1 MGETPMP
8 QNGAETDMNTHLK
21 AVAAAVVVLA
31 ASAAAWADGMI
42 IPIRPIIQIRGSW
55 SVKYHNVDIKVRDQV
70 AMVSIDQAFE
80 NTGPGVLEVEYVF
93 PVPPDAA
100 IDSMTLMVDGKEF
113 AAKLY
118 KADEARRIYESI
130 VRAKKDPALLE
141 YVGFGMYKT
150 SAFPLQ
156 PGKPCRV
163 LVNYK
168 MVCHKDRDLVEVW
181 YPLNTEK
188 FSAKKIASVK
198 VSVDIE
204 SKSDITS
211 VYSPTHD
218 LNVKRQDPRHINATF
233 EAKDTL
239 PATDFQVFYRA
250 ADEKVAATL
259 LTSQPQAKE
268 DGYFLMLVSPNPR
281 DSQTSVMPK
290 DVVLALDR
298 SGSMNGEKIKQAKAA
313 AAQVISSLN
322 KEDQFN
328 VVVYSD
334 SVEAFFGNELAA
346 ADKAHVDRALETLD
360 RIDAGGGT
368 NIAEAMTLS
377 LKVLKGS
384 PSSRP
389 KYVIFMTDGLPT
401 VGETDEG
408 KILKQIA
415 EGNKDCSARVFA
427 MGVGYDVNVRLL
439 DKLVGDNN
447 GRSDYCKPQEP
458 MEPKISSLY
467 NKIKNPVMTDLAV
480 ELGKLKV
487 RDLYPRKLGDL
498 FEGDQIVLVGR
509 YDADSVK
516 DLSSGAGGTFQTQ
529 LVVRGNYLGRS
540 KTFEYPVTVCSP
552 GPDLR
557 YGFVEKL
564 WAVRRVGYLLDEIQL
579 HGKNQEVIDELVKL
593 SLKYG
598 IITPYTSFLADERT
612 VLHDASVLRREAA
625 KAAEGLAGDVSGA
638 GAQVGAMARQSLNS
652 AAAPAPASQA
662 AEYSAQTAGKGSGN
676 AQVYGNTTV
685 RAYEADKKEKAD
697 SVRNV
702 DNQTLYRRGNVWVAD
717 SAAKVD
723 MDKDRDK
730 IQTVHRY
737 SDEYFKLVHGNTAEE
752 NRVMASQQAN
762 EELLVTLRGQTY
774 NIK

>member
-1 MGETPMP
+1 
-8 QNGAETDMNTHLK
+8 MNTHLR
-21 AVAAAVVVLA
+21 AVAAAVVAMAVSTA
-31 ASAAAWADGMI
+31 ALADGMI
-42 IPIRPIIQIRGSW
+42 IPIRPHIQIRGSW
-55 SVKYHNVDIKVRDQV
+55 SVKYHHVDIKVRDQV

-100 IDSMTLMVDGKEF
+100 IDSMTLMVDGKEY

-118 KADEARRIYESI
+118 KADEARRIYEDI
-130 VRAKKDPALLE
+130 VRTKKDPALLE
-141 YVGFGMYKT
+141 YVGFGLYKT

-168 MVCHKDRDLVEVW
+168 NVCHKDRDLVEVW

-188 FSAKKIASVK
+188 FSAKKISSVK

-204 SKSDITS
+204 SRSDITS

-218 LNVKRQDPRHINATF
+218 LNVKRNDPRHVVATF
-233 EAKDTL
+233 EVKDAL
-239 PATDFQVFYRA
+239 PATDFQVFYKA

-259 LTSQPQAKE
+259 LTSQPQPKE

-281 DSQTSVMPK
+281 DSQTNVMPK
-290 DVVLALDR
+290 DIVLALDR

-313 AAQVISSLN
+313 AAQVLNSLN

-334 SVEAFFGNELAA
+334 SVEAFFGNELVA
-346 ADKAHVDRALETLD
+346 ADKAHVERALETLD

-368 NIAEAMTLS
+368 NIHEAMMLS
-377 LKVLKGS
+377 LKAIKGS

-408 KILKQIA
+408 KILKEIA
-415 EGNKDCSARVFA
+415 AANKDVSARVFA

-439 DKLVGDNN
+439 DKLVGQND

-467 NKIKNPVMTDLAV
+467 NKIKNPVMTDLSA
-480 ELGKLKV
+480 EFGKLKV

-516 DLSSGAGGTFQTQ
+516 DLPAGAGGTFQTQ
-529 LVVRGNYLGRS
+529 LVVRGNYLGKS
-540 KTFEYPVTVCSP
+540 KTFEYPVSVCAP

-564 WAVRRVGYLLDEIQL
+564 WAVRRVGYLLDQIQL

-612 VLHDASVLRREAA
+612 ALHDAPSVRASANESLERY
-625 KAAEGLAGDVSGA
+625 KDVSGA
-638 GAQVGAMARQSLNS
+638 HAQVAAKARQSLNS
-652 AAAPAPASQA
+652 ADAPAPAA
-662 AEYSAQTAGKGSGN
+662 EAPEYSASGAGKSAGN
-676 AQVYGNTTV
+676 ASVYGNTTV

-697 SVRNV
+697 SVRSV

-723 MDKDRDK
+723 MEKDRDK
-730 IQTVHRY
+730 IQTIHRY
-737 SDEYFKLVHGNTAEE
+737 SDEYFKLIHGNTVEQ
-752 NRVMASQQAN
+752 NRLMASQRAD